1 MNMHATGWVIGLAIL
16 GGAGCASALE
26 PADHASPS
34 PPRQSE
40 APMTAT
46 LESVTESVLEDAAT
60 RTGVAR
66 ANLEVESAMSVTW
79 ADGSLGC
86 PQPGMNYTMALVPGY
101 RIRVRAGD
109 DLLDYHASRRGHFV
123 LCPADRSVPPVSAGD
138 DRI

>member
-1 MNMHATGWVIGLAIL
+1 
-16 GGAGCASALE
+16 
-26 PADHASPS
+26 
-34 PPRQSE
+34 
-40 APMTAT
+40 MTAT

-109 DLLDYHASRRGHFV
+109 DLLDYHASQRGYFV
-123 LCPADRSVPPVSAGD
+123 LCPAGMALEPISGVTR
-138 DRI
+138 